1 MLTISGHD
9 ILRPS
14 CIKFR
19 YFTNNMH
26 HTNTINGVVTVVTLV
41 QAMLSFG
48 KGS

>member
-1 MLTISGHD
+1 MLTTSGHD
-9 ILRPS
+9 TLRPS

-19 YFTNNMH
+19 YFTNSVRD
-26 HTNTINGVVTVVTLV
+26 TNTINGVVTVAKLV